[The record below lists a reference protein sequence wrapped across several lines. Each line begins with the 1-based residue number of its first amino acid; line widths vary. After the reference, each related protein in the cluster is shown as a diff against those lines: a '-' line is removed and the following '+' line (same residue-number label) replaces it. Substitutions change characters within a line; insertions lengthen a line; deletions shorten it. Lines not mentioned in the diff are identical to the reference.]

1 MIVDGGEGTLTFN
14 TNATIVFA
22 DVGDT
27 AELIRNGAD
36 WIPVALYNCAD

>member
-1 MIVDGGEGTLTFN
+1 
-14 TNATIVFA
+14 VFA

-36 WIPVALYNCAD
+36 WIPVALYNCADWVTAPAYTPAS